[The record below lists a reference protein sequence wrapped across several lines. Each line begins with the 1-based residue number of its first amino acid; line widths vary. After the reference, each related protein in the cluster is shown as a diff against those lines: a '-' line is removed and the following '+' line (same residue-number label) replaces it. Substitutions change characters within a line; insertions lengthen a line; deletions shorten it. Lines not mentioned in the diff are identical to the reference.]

1 MLTVFISLVFL
12 CSVELAIVRV
22 KGRPFPT
29 RVKKRS
35 NSVYITKVVI
45 VFVKVFSKYLYT
57 FIDSI
62 FEVLKLLII

>member
-1 MLTVFISLVFL
+1 MLTIFLSLVFL
-12 CSVELAIVRV
+12 YSIELAIVRV

-35 NSVYITKVVI
+35 DSVYTTEVVI
-45 VFVKVFSKYLYT
+45 AFIKVFSKHLYT